1 MRRALI
7 AASLLC
13 SVALP
18 AQAAD
23 IAIAMDE
30 VRTIT
35 FPEAV
40 STVYMGNPAI
50 ADVNMIDTRHA
61 FLLGKGYG
69 STNMIA
75 ITKDGTQVA
84 NTHIR
89 VLSRGEATVVLNRGT
104 ARVTY
109 NCVANRCEA
118 TPQPGDGKDVFDS
131 TSAQLST
138 HASGARTAA
147 TQ

>member
-84 NTHIR
+84 NTHIS
-89 VLSRGEATVVLNRGT
+89 VLSRGEATVVLNRTENAIRFGLRLG
-104 ARVTY
+104 AV
-109 NCVANRCEA
+109 
-118 TPQPGDGKDVFDS
+118 
-131 TSAQLST
+131 SAQAELPPR
-138 HASGARTAA
+138 AIA
-147 TQ
+147 TYIVSPG